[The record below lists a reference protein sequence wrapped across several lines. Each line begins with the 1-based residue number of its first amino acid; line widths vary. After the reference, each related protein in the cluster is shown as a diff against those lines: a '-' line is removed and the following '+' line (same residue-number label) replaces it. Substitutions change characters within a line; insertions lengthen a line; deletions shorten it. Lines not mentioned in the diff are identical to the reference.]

1 MLSSFVYRC
10 EEIRMK
16 DYYLNDRTP
25 PPRLSDD
32 LAKLCLM
39 GCSLQFAKA
48 NDVAQ
53 SSKGST
59 VSAWLELNPVPSCK
73 HGASCLWLFIHKL
86 ASYSRTTCMFQHH
99 PTTQVNRFGRSEIQF
114 SLTQG
119 QQQPKAPKA
128 SLQSMIWRMG
138 SRWSAGIRRKKY
150 RVTCQEL
157 CIWYHVIKSSM
168 IL

>member
-99 PTTQVNRFGRSEIQF
+99 PTTQVNRFGRSESTIF
-114 SLTQG
+114 TNT
-119 QQQPKAPKA
+119 
-128 SLQSMIWRMG
+128 R
-138 SRWSAGIRRKKY
+138 SAAAESAESISAIDDLEDG
-150 RVTCQEL
+150 VTMKC
-157 CIWYHVIKSSM
+157 WN
-168 IL
+168 